1 MLLFEWVGGS
11 NGSARNKKDTEI
23 LFEKG
28 TVNFLNIIMALPFSC
43 VCVCLEERNGW
54 RSLKNP
60 QRWSRCSIFFLSLS
74 LSFFLSHLTFF
85 WRPLPPL
92 CASLTRP
99 AQEENAQMEMS
110 CAHRPLW
117 VVALLKI
124 FFFFFIFRRHSIF
137 PFFFLDILL
146 WKKIKSKFSLLFL

>member
-1 MLLFEWVGGS
+1 MGGGAWKIHKGGAGVVFSFSLCLLVF
-11 NGSARNKKDTEI
+11 
-23 LFEKG
+23 
-28 TVNFLNIIMALPFSC
+28 
-43 VCVCLEERNGW
+43 
-54 RSLKNP
+54 
-60 QRWSRCSIFFLSLS
+60 
-74 LSFFLSHLTFF
+74 FFLSHLTFF

-146 WKKIKSKFSLLFL
+146 WKKIKSKFSLLFLYYLLFLFFFDTFTRERGSACFQADGVHYISNEYNEKM